1 VFKVA
6 LERKEPSLSTL
17 TKVLIVLQ
25 VVVAL
30 VLCGLVVTYV
40 STAENYKQLYEAEK
54 SKASRANQEKDNAQ
68 EELEKFKAEKDQE
81 LAQLTKQ
88 IATLKD
94 NISKLTNDLA
104 VSERAK
110 AQLSSDLLAK
120 DATIQTANN
129 LANQQTELYAKAKE
143 QLDVLKDDQI
153 KKNGQLKEINDTL
166 LEKMGIITT
175 QTEQI
180 KRLLEEKTEL
190 QAKLEEALRKG
201 GMTVVPPLPAQ
212 PQPSAQQAKPASKD
226 IDLKGVVT
234 KVDLEH
240 KLAEISIGSAHGV
253 RQDMKFYVTRGDQFI
268 CNILVLEVQAE
279 RTVGILDL
287 VQTTPLAG
295 DMVSTNL

>member
-1 VFKVA
+1 MFKIA

-30 VLCGLVVTYV
+30 ILCGLVVTYV
-40 STAENYKQLYEAEK
+40 ATADNYKQMYETER
-54 SKASRANQEKDNAQ
+54 SKASRANQEKDNAL
-68 EELEKFKAEKDQE
+68 EEQDKFKAEKDQE
-81 LAQLTKQ
+81 MALLTKQ
-88 IATLKD
+88 IAVLKD
-94 NISKLTNDLA
+94 NISKLTNDLT
-104 VSERAK
+104 VSDRTK
-110 AQLSSDLLAK
+110 AQLSNDLIAK

-143 QLDVLKDDQI
+143 QLDAIRAEQVKKD
-153 KKNGQLKEINDTL
+153 GQLREINDTL

-180 KRLLEEKTEL
+180 KRLLEEKTDL
-190 QAKLEEALRKG
+190 QAKLEQSLRQYGKSL
-201 GMTVVPPLPAQ
+201 VPPIPAQ
-212 PQPSAQQAKPASKD
+212 SQPMAPQARPMAKD
-226 IDLKGVVT
+226 IDLRGVVT

-240 KLAEISIGSAHGV
+240 KLAEISIGFAHGV

-268 CNILVLEVQAE
+268 CNILVLEVEAD

-287 VQTTPLAG
+287 VQTTPMAG
-295 DMVSTNL
+295 DVVSTNL